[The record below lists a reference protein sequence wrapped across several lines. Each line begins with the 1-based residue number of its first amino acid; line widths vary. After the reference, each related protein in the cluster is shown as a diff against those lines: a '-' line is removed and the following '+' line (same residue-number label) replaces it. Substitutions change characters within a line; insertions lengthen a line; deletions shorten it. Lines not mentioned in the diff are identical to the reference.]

1 MSRLNKLYEALETLR
16 KEGVST
22 DEMEAKI
29 REAEEGII
37 KNEILPIVTKNIA
50 PALSQV
56 QRELVLVVDYKP
68 GADISVH
75 LSRKRNLTEGFED
88 TKEIKLDDPVEHSV
102 HKGMTNICRSSS
114 TAMSVTF
121 PDGTII
127 AEAKATDTFVKT
139 IKKIGVLRV
148 RQVVESENI
157 ILCKVPLIS
166 NRRDAKYGTS
176 QKDLGDGWLLI
187 THSSNQKKKELLK
200 KISDALH
207 LGLKIE
213 IKK

>member
-68 GADISVH
+68 GVDISVH
-75 LSRKRNLTEGFED
+75 LSRKRNLTEGFMD
-88 TKEIKLDDPVEHSV
+88 TKEIKLDDPVEHGV
-102 HKGMTNICRSSS
+102 HRGMTNICRSSS
-114 TAMSVTF
+114 TYMSVKF
-121 PDGTII
+121 SDGTII

-139 IKKIGVLRV
+139 IKKIGVVRV
-148 RQVVESENI
+148 RQVVESEKI

-166 NRRDAKYGTS
+166 NRRDAKYGKS
-176 QKDLGDGWLLI
+176 QKNIGCIAFRIKDRYKKVRRI
-187 THSSNQKKKELLK
+187 NTHLK
-200 KISDALH
+200 VYL
-207 LGLKIE
+207 
-213 IKK
+213 